1 MRHAFT
7 LLAALLLA
15 ATAAAAPEPPTPTDV
30 LAQLPDFPSHW
41 NQAHLYNQVIRDE
54 YGNSAPAGCVP
65 VAGAACMDWF
75 DFPAA
80 FGALAFPG
88 VKRELRTETLD
99 WARLA
104 PTPLDA
110 RGRRTAQTILYNLGL
125 YGQIYYVSGGS
136 STMPLQYLAAVLTS
150 KEVGYA
156 SAYFVEFGSNATDAE
171 VETTIWASLR
181 CGSPVAM
188 SISRDGGAHAVVAT
202 GCGTDASGAPLTQV
216 FGGYGSAPTWMDV
229 PTQMP
234 VPGGYTYNKLASVVT
249 GIVPKRPEGV
259 DSGLAL
265 PVLGTVEDTVG
276 KPVPFAKVT
285 LSIGGKVVAET
296 ATDLQGR
303 YGLWGWFGHAMTV
316 SCGET
321 SRDIPAQTFP
331 GSLDWDTNNLLGTG
345 NWEVSASALAS
356 AIEKATVNFA
366 LPADAYPNPTIHTT
380 LANATA
386 EATEKGQKILCL
398 SDEDPDLK
406 EAFRSVTGAVLL
418 YADPRLDAP
427 FPEVDS
433 IPDATA
439 FVLSATGKVL
449 GYTTS
454 KSMKTTDLNRLVEQ
468 PSIPSANATGTKLDW
483 NEGFS
488 GKNVKVKNGD
498 NALADATITGDIRFG
513 TLTVNAPLIVTGE
526 GTLTWASLV
535 QNDPITLDGE
545 NLRCVV
551 PKKGDGT
558 SSYLSQD
565 VTVQNGAELYFG
577 AGDVSGYEQTEGTI
591 TVGPGGILCVAS
603 RDTLNRLLVLAGG
616 EVHLGDKGGN
626 FGSLDLFSTTINVIE
641 DSSVFGL
648 SGARNPQLMLRD
660 GTTTITFSSGAR
672 LTVSVPINA
681 ADKSKDTLSLTGDGV
696 AAFGTVEVPTMVSG
710 GVLLEGGTFSGGLS
724 LTDGTRLSALHPI
737 TVTGA
742 LTVSGTVTIDEP
754 RSGVFLRGNAT
765 TTIATSAFTAP
776 SGFTVKK
783 VGNDYRLVATSA
795 TEPVWYADGV
805 RVEAKPGGVA
815 PENSLLVLT
824 TTDRKESGLWEG
836 YAAFRSSPA
845 GGGWNV
851 CVAANGNI
859 TEGDASDYIR
869 FAECKYVLIGAS
881 AAEIPALAGT
891 IDRLADFHV
900 GRLPLRESVQMGTKV
915 NPGGTGAQVYEKHSD
930 HEILDAYVDKL
941 ERAGDKHARGVI
953 GLVGGDYGTG
963 VRYTNDEPY
972 EEVDGLPANSDAS
985 WNLKYYTGYTLFAL
999 RDRYRA
1005 FKKVAPEVFPTLTA
1019 LVSTTAPAYSVE
1031 LIYSADGALLWAEDG
1046 DGRQTLGPLLVGTA
1060 GVSKCVVD
1068 AIPGL
1073 YALAVTP
1080 SGQSGDFSQADS
1092 PSVGEMLVLN
1102 PQGGALTVLAPTG
1115 TDATLTVSD
1124 TGIPSSATHTV
1135 CAAVAEALIETP
1147 SLTVGQA
1154 FSQALTANPDAS
1166 TTLTLLGDPT
1176 VRVMAWPEPKPL
1188 LPEGEEDVQLAE
1200 ETLNT
1205 LRAAAEAGGLFKDYE
1220 VTVTGLDDAARP
1232 VAELDDALACF
1243 KGLTP
1248 TVEDGKV
1255 VVAYDFGV
1263 TGLRVEG
1270 KEVVVTLSVRGKAG
1284 QGLTFAEGNAYAIAP
1299 QSLDGTQA
1307 LAEPPAVTPSTPTA
1321 DGTVELRF
1329 TLPEASDTFLFR
1341 ARVSR

>member
-80 FGALAFPG
+80 FGELAFPG

-104 PTPLDA
+104 PAPLDA

-125 YGQIYYVSGGS
+125 YGQIHYVSGGS
-136 STMPLQYLAAVLTS
+136 STMPLRYLAAVLTS

-156 SAYFVEFGSNATDAE
+156 SAYYVEFGSNATDAE
-171 VETTIWASLR
+171 VKTTIWASLR

-188 SISRDGGAHAVVAT
+188 SVERNGGAHAVVAT

-234 VPGGYTYNKLASVVT
+234 VPGGYTYSSLASVVT

-265 PVLGTVEDTVG
+265 PVLGTVVDEAGT
-276 KPVPFAKVT
+276 PVPFAKVT
-285 LSIGGKVVAET
+285 LSIGDKVVAET
-296 ATDLQGR
+296 ATDLKGR

-321 SRDIPAQTFP
+321 FQDIPAQAFP
-331 GSLDWDTNNLLGTG
+331 GTETSSLPGAD
-345 NWEVSASALAS
+345 NWKVSASALAD
-356 AIEKATVNFA
+356 AIERATVDFT
-366 LPADAYPNPTIHTT
+366 LPAVKRPTIYTS
-380 LANATA
+380 LENAKAEATA
-386 EATEKGQKILCL
+386 EGQKILCL

-406 EAFRSVTGAVLL
+406 AAFRTVTDAVLL

-439 FVLSATGKVL
+439 FVFDATGKVL
-449 GYTTS
+449 GYTVS
-454 KSMKTTDLNRLVEQ
+454 EALGADGLNDLVANPSS
-468 PSIPSANATGTKLDW
+468 PSINATIATELSWGG
-483 NEGFS
+483 EFS
-488 GKNVKVKNGD
+488 GQNCTVENKKDVTATLKGD
-498 NALADATITGDIRFG
+498 VRFG
-513 TLTVNAPLIVTGE
+513 TLTVEAPLTVTGE

-603 RDTLNRLLVLAGG
+603 RDTLNRPLVLAGG

-626 FGSLDLFSTTINVIE
+626 FGSLDLFSTTISVTE
-641 DSSVFGL
+641 DSSVSGL

-660 GTTTITFSSGAR
+660 GTTSITFSSGAR

-681 ADKSKDTLSLTGDGV
+681 ADKSKDTLSLTGNGV
-696 AAFGTVEVPTMVSG
+696 AAFDMVSAPVTVG
-710 GVLLEGGTFSGGLS
+710 ANVCLEGGTFTGGLT
-724 LTDGTRLSALHPI
+724 LGNRARLSALHPI
-737 TVTGA
+737 TVTGGFA
-742 LTVSGTVTIDEP
+742 ASGIINVVGAVSGLIVKGVTELP
-754 RSGVFLRGNAT
+754 AGVTFIG
-765 TTIATSAFTAP
+765 P
-776 SGFTVKK
+776 SGFK
-783 VGNDYRLVATSA
+783 VVEAEDGLRLVATTA
-795 TEPVWYADGV
+795 TAPVWYADGV
-805 RVEAKPGGVA
+805 RVEAKPGDAA

-881 AAEIPALAGT
+881 AAEIPALAGAT
-891 IDRLADFHV
+891 DRLDGFHV
-900 GRLPLRESVQMGTKV
+900 GRLPLRESIQMGTKV
-915 NPGGTGAQVYEKHSD
+915 NPGGTGAQVYEKHTD
-930 HEILDAYVDKL
+930 YEILNAYVDKL

-953 GLVGGDYGTG
+953 GLIGGDYGTE
-963 VRYTNDEPY
+963 VRYTNNEPY
-972 EEVDGLPANSDAS
+972 EEVDGLPANNDAS

-1019 LVSTTAPAYSVE
+1019 LASTTAPAYSVE

-1115 TDATLTVSD
+1115 TDTSLTISD
-1124 TGIPSSATHTV
+1124 TGIPSSNTHTV
-1135 CAAVAEALIETP
+1135 CAAVAEALIKDPT
-1147 SLTVGQA
+1147 LTVGE
-1154 FSQALTANPDAS
+1154 ALTLTLEANPGAS
-1166 TTLTLLGDPT
+1166 TSLTLLGDPT

-1220 VTVTGLDDAARP
+1220 VTVTGLDGAARP

-1243 KGLTP
+1243 PGLEP
-1248 TVEDGKV
+1248 TVEEGKV
-1255 VVAYDFGV
+1255 VVAYDFGI
-1263 TGLRVEG
+1263 TGLRVENG
-1270 KEVVVTLSVRGKAG
+1270 EVVVTLSVRGKAG
-1284 QGLTFAEGNAYAIAP
+1284 PGLTFAKGNAYAIAP
-1299 QSLDGTQA
+1299 QSLDGTQI

-1341 ARVSR
+1341 ARVSPR